1 MNRESLMKVIKMLKE
16 GVINEE
22 EAADL
27 IEALSVGESEIK
39 NKQKVR
45 KLVIRVVPKDQMG
58 NKVDLS
64 IPISL
69 ANGFLK
75 KFAADK
81 NLDLDIDSVMKDG
94 IHVEDE
100 NESVDIHLE

>member
-1 MNRESLMKVIKMLKE
+1 MNRESLMKVIKMLKD
-16 GVINEE
+16 GVINKEE
-22 EAADL
+22 TADL
-27 IEALSVGESEIK
+27 IEAISTGESGGK
-39 NKQKVR
+39 SKQKIR
-45 KLVIRVVPKDQMG
+45 KFVIRVVPKTQTGD
-58 NKVDLS
+58 KVDLS

-100 NESVDIHLE
+100 NEIVDIHLE

>member
-1 MNRESLMKVIKMLKE
+1 MKVIKMLKD
-16 GVINEE
+16 GIINEE

-27 IEALSVGESEIK
+27 IEAISAGENETKS
-39 NKQKVR
+39 KQKLR
-45 KLVIRVVPKDQMG
+45 KLVIHVVPKTQIGD
-58 NKVDLS
+58 KVDVS
-64 IPISL
+64 IPISV

-81 NLDLDIDSVMKDG
+81 NLDLDIDEIMKDG

-100 NESVDIHLE
+100 NEIVDIHLE